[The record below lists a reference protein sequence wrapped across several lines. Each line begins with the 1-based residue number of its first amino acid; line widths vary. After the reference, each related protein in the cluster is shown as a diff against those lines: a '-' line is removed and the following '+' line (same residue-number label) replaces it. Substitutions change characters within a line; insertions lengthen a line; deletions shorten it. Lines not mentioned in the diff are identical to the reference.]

1 MNNAL
6 NDYLRSLTIEQGLA
20 ENSIASYQR
29 DLVHYINWLQAQ
41 KLDQFTEDSDMISLY
56 LNQLVIEK
64 KAEASRM
71 RAVSSLRHFYRW
83 LLAHGVIQHNPMET
97 IPSPKRGQ
105 HLPVSLTMTEV
116 EQLLAA
122 PNVNKPLGLR
132 DRAILEVM
140 YATGLRVSELVH
152 LQLSDL
158 HLEMKLIQTIGKGN
172 KERLLP
178 IGDVA
183 IDYLQRYLTDSR
195 PQLIRSQHYESTL
208 FLNFHGQGL
217 SRQAIWK
224 MIKKYISQVGID
236 KDVTPHTLR
245 HSFAT
250 HLLENGADLR
260 IVQELLGHSDISTTQ
275 IYTHITQQ
283 RLLDVYQKSHPR
295 D

>member
-1 MNNAL
+1 MDNAL
-6 NDYLRSLTIEQGLA
+6 VDYLRSLTIEQGLA
-20 ENSIASYQR
+20 ANSIASYRR
-29 DLVHYINWLQAQ
+29 DLQHFIRWLTSQQLTA
-41 KLDQFTEDSDMISLY
+41 FPEDAAVISDY
-56 LNQLVIEK
+56 LNQLVIEQ
-64 KAEASRM
+64 KAENSRM

-83 LLAHGVIQHNPMET
+83 LAARELIAHDPMQT

-105 HLPVSLTMTEV
+105 HLPVALSMAEV
-116 EQLLAA
+116 DQLLAA
-122 PNVNKPLGLR
+122 PDVNQPLGLR

-152 LQLSDL
+152 LQLGDL

-172 KERLLP
+172 KERLIP
-178 IGDVA
+178 IGEIA
-183 IDYLQRYLTDSR
+183 IDYIQRYLEESR
-195 PQLIRSQHYESTL
+195 PRLIRSDHFVGTL
-208 FLNFHGQGL
+208 FLNFHGRPL

-224 MIKKYISQVGID
+224 MIKKYIEQVDIH
-236 KDVTPHTLR
+236 KNVTPHTLR

-260 IVQELLGHSDISTTQ
+260 VVQELLGHSDISTTQ

>member
-6 NDYLRSLTIEQGLA
+6 DDYLRSLTIEQGLA
-20 ENSIASYQR
+20 TNSIASYRR
-29 DLVHYINWLQAQ
+29 DLIHYIDWLKSQH
-41 KLDQFTEDSDMISLY
+41 LTEFPEDADLISLY

-64 KAEASRM
+64 KAESSRM

-83 LLAHGVIQHNPMET
+83 LLAHQQIDHNPMET
-97 IPSPKRGQ
+97 IPSPKRGR
-105 HLPVSLTMTEV
+105 HLPVALTMAEV
-116 EQLLAA
+116 DQLLAA
-122 PNVNKPLGLR
+122 PDINKPLGLR
-132 DRAILEVM
+132 DRAIIEVM
-140 YATGLRVSELVH
+140 YATGLRVSELVN

-158 HLEMKLIQTIGKGN
+158 HLEMKLIQTVGKGN

-183 IDYLQRYLTDSR
+183 IDYLQRYLKDSR
-195 PQLIRSQHYESTL
+195 PQLIRSRQYVSTL
-208 FLNFHGQGL
+208 FLNFHGKGL

-224 MIKKYISQVGID
+224 MIKKYINQVGIE

>member
-1 MNNAL
+1 MNNLL
-6 NDYLRSLTIEQGLA
+6 NDYLRSLRIEQGLA
-20 ENSIASYQR
+20 DNSIMSYRR
-29 DLVHYINWLQAQ
+29 DLQQFCQWLTEQQ
-41 KLDQFTEDSDMISLY
+41 LDHFPEDPSQLSLY
-56 LNQLVIEK
+56 LQALAVQG
-64 KAEASRM
+64 KAQSSRM

-83 LLAHGVIQHNPMET
+83 LSQREVIQHNPMET

-105 HLPVSLTMTEV
+105 HLPVALTVAEV
-116 EQLLAA
+116 DQLLAA
-122 PNVNKPLGLR
+122 PNTATKLGLR

-158 HLEMKLIQTIGKGN
+158 HLELGLINTIGKGN
-172 KERLLP
+172 KERLIP

-183 IDYLQRYLTDSR
+183 IKYVKRYLNNSR
-195 PQLIRSQHYESTL
+195 PQLLKSDHFVGTL
-208 FLNFHGQGL
+208 FLNFRGQQMT
-217 SRQAIWK
+217 RQAIWK
-224 MIKKYISQVGID
+224 LIKKYIQQIGIT

-260 IVQELLGHSDISTTQ
+260 VVQELLGHADISTTQ
-275 IYTHITQQ
+275 IYTHITQR
-283 RLLDVYQKSHPR
+283 RLIDVYQRAHPR